1 MGFSKGNEEKNIVI
15 TDSEKK
21 KLDRDK
27 ANAIQ
32 EKKRVEV
39 EASQLKIEQEKV
51 KESLKNELDAVK
63 DSIKMFKKEEEAQ
76 KVKVNIVALE
86 VKDAKNSLKAIKEDV
101 SKELQ
106 DSYKNLDE
114 AYNKNNAL
122 VKSFENKINK
132 LKKQEVVLVKN
143 IEWLKGQIE
152 KFKLELTFNKRKE
165 GENVK
170 LLKENEN
177 KVDVLAKSIK
187 TLEDAE
193 TRLVNSLASKS
204 IVLRETESSIDAIND
219 KLSKFDAD
227 LLTKHDELKKVSEN
241 LDQINAQII
250 ANQKRS
256 SYLADWAN
264 QLEIEKKANSNTNKK
279 LRKREKALREANA

>member
-39 EASQLKIEQEKV
+39 ETSQLKIEQEKV

-219 KLSKFDAD
+219 KLSKVDAD

-241 LDQINAQII
+241 LDQSNAQII

>member
-39 EASQLKIEQEKV
+39 ETSQLKIEQEKV

-219 KLSKFDAD
+219 KLSKVDAD

>member
-32 EKKRVEV
+32 EKKRVED
-39 EASQLKIEQEKV
+39 ETSQLKIEQEKV

-219 KLSKFDAD
+219 KLSKVDAD